1 MNTDVNTDVTGQG
14 DQAFSHAQTGTPESV
29 WRADPVLAEAEDLDL
44 SRFQRLV
51 VAAAHPDDE
60 SLMAGGLIASAAAR
74 GMTVDVVVASAG
86 EASHPESPTH
96 DQECL
101 ARLRHGEV
109 TAAVHALAPSAH
121 LHLFGLSDG
130 HLS

>member
-1 MNTDVNTDVTGQG
+1 MNSDVTGQG
-14 DQAFSHAQTGTPESV
+14 DPAFSHVSTPESV

-44 SRFQRLV
+44 SRFHRLV

-86 EASHPESPTH
+86 EASHPDSPTH

-101 ARLRHGEV
+101 ARLRQDEV
-109 TAAVHALAPSAH
+109 PAAP
-121 LHLFGLSDG
+121 
-130 HLS
+130 